1 MTPLGRFNRAI
12 LICSKFAVAL
22 HRSFAMAENTAFSAA
37 GEDVITRKIEIEK
50 ENLADKLSPEEFE
63 EHYDIERTT
72 KEIIEGDYKRVS

>member
-1 MTPLGRFNRAI
+1 
-12 LICSKFAVAL
+12 
-22 HRSFAMAENTAFSAA
+22 AENTAFSAA

-72 KEIIEGDYKRVS
+72 KEIIEGDYKRIALQFPDELLHDSVPIYRTLKHRLG